1 MHRGPLNQVFARG
14 HGPWSPGPL
23 DFYREPNPGDHEI
36 ALNSIIG
43 RSLFRH
49 LYSPPWWQK
58 QTEKKLGKCNSQSL
72 CCIQPT
78 FCDFLGVALRPIHS
92 ITMYTKVLYSFT
104 LIYVI
109 ALYMSF
115 YRLFPV
121 FIYFSFYLSYSTGLI
136 FSNHWSL
143 FVCRNSI
150 TTMMIMI
157 VVIF

>member
-1 MHRGPLNQVFARG
+1 
-14 HGPWSPGPL
+14 
-23 DFYREPNPGDHEI
+23 
-36 ALNSIIG
+36 
-43 RSLFRH
+43 
-49 LYSPPWWQK
+49 
-58 QTEKKLGKCNSQSL
+58 
-72 CCIQPT
+72 
-78 FCDFLGVALRPIHS
+78 
-92 ITMYTKVLYSFT
+92 MYTKVLYSFT